1 PADVPPGGPQPALW
15 RPFLDGGDGP
25 ASGCREAALPAESAA
40 PFLIPV
46 LPFPWAGAPR
56 VLAFGAADAAV
67 AASAGETLS
76 PVTLA
81 AAARAVYNLIAAL
94 GQGRPPFQKISRAL
108 SQNSPWKRRGAYLSL
123 SVIPDGEGYTALFRR
138 FLDAGYLLPPRP
150 GEPAI
155 LPGILSPGEEAG
167 LAALLN
173 S

>member
-1 PADVPPGGPQPALW
+1 
-15 RPFLDGGDGP
+15 
-25 ASGCREAALPAESAA
+25 
-40 PFLIPV
+40 
-46 LPFPWAGAPR
+46 